1 MKKFTFSLLLLY
13 LFIPLSVFA
22 YSDYIIASGESI
34 GIELKA
40 DHVLIV
46 GSYDIGT
53 HNILKDTD
61 LKKEADKRNQQLLN
75 DYPEIVSK
83 IFDSKMIDLNNMV
96 IETKVENGRLFIQY
110 YDTNILENVIE
121 YQSDKTIKLNKKT
134 KLFV

>member
-61 LKKEADKRNQQLLN
+61 LKIGD
-75 DYPEIVSK
+75 EISVR
-83 IFDSKMIDLNNMV
+83 M
-96 IETKVENGRLFIQY
+96 
-110 YDTNILENVIE
+110 
-121 YQSDKTIKLNKKT
+121 SDGTIKSAVSQIDEAT
-134 KLFV
+134 I